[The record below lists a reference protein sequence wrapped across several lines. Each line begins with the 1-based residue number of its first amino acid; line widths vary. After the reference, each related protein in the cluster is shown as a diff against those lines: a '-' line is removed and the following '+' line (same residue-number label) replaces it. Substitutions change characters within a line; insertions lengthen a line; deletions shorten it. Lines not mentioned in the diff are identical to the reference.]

1 MTILIPPV
9 EIGLILDLKT
19 FDSLYINN
27 ETSSIIGMFEGE
39 EYEVFDFKKMGI
51 NFTPSS
57 FTYKVTSSAM
67 GLIIQTIP
75 K

>member
-9 EIGLILDLKT
+9 EIGLVINLKT

-27 ETSSIIGMFEGE
+27 ETSSIVGVYE
-39 EYEVFDFKKMGI
+39 EQEFEVFDFKQMGI
-51 NFTPSS
+51 NFTPSL
-57 FTYKVTSSAM
+57 FTYKVTASSM